1 VGYEEAGELT
11 EAVRRRPYS
20 VVLFD
25 EIEKAHRD
33 VFNILLQ
40 VMDDGALT
48 DSQGRRVDFRNT
60 VLIMTSN
67 LGSKAIT
74 DRAALGFGTGDEVDS
89 QESYNQMRSRVMSEV
104 KEFFRPEFLNR
115 LDDIIVFHQHTK
127 ENIYKIA
134 ELKLKELAERLRE
147 RQIFITV
154 TEEAKEL
161 LIKEGYDPKYGARP
175 LVRTLER
182 LIENPISDKILEG
195 EFSKGDQIIIDAKDG
210 QICFTK
216 SQMSS
221 GLYAVPP
228 KAAR

>member
-1 VGYEEAGELT
+1 
-11 EAVRRRPYS
+11 
-20 VVLFD
+20 
-25 EIEKAHRD
+25 
-33 VFNILLQ
+33 
-40 VMDDGALT
+40 
-48 DSQGRRVDFRNT
+48 VDFRNT